1 MIRVRVMANP
11 ILTLA
16 ALAPTL
22 ALIRNQAR
30 GLGGLMVRLRDGGIC
45 LLSELRLLQG
55 DDLASLGMQ
64 AEEMAPPKP

>member
-1 MIRVRVMANP
+1 
-11 ILTLA
+11 
-16 ALAPTL
+16 
-22 ALIRNQAR
+22 
-30 GLGGLMVRLRDGGIC
+30 MVRLRDGGIC

>member
-1 MIRVRVMANP
+1 MP
-11 ILTLA
+11 LLEW
-16 ALAPTL
+16 LE
-22 ALIRNQAR
+22 AR